1 MTIMSKLEP
10 DRKGML
16 AFDLPQQGVM
26 KIGDIEVKYSD
37 LTVEQIACRR
47 CNGDGYH
54 AVPYTRLDTICELCN
69 GTGMK

>member
-1 MTIMSKLEP
+1 MTTMSKLEP
-10 DRKGML
+10 DRKGMY

-26 KIGDIEVKYSD
+26 KIGDVEVKYSD
-37 LTVEQIACRR
+37 LTVKSMKCRR

-54 AVPYTRLDTICELCN
+54 TIPHAGLDTVCELCN